1 MDCLALQTKI
11 LNEVDN
17 HKFGDY
23 LEDAAFVL
31 FISSTQQKMIL
42 NGTWVPN
49 LWFVTKMVE
58 FCKHLQ
64 YPELASI
71 ILDSYISDQARL
83 QNVEFVAKSR
93 DSALKKKI
101 LTLIRK
107 FKFEQ
112 DISELNEL
120 ELINA
125 LPELTSPIGF

>member
-1 MDCLALQTKI
+1 MDCIAFQTKI
-11 LNEVDN
+11 LNQLDN

-23 LEDAAFVL
+23 LEDVSFVL
-31 FISSTQQKMIL
+31 FIASTQQKMIL
-42 NGTWVPN
+42 DGTWIPN

-58 FCKHLQ
+58 FCKHLH

-101 LTLIRK
+101 QTLVEK

-112 DISELNEL
+112 DISELNEH